1 MVKVLVD
8 SRFRISGTHA
18 RYKFTIPFPINNV
31 RSMRLIYAN
40 FPKTSYP
47 VELGFNDQ
55 IDFDY
60 NATSFIATLTSGRN
74 YSGSQLAAEL
84 KTQLDSASST
94 TDFTVVYDANTNKLQ
109 VTTVLQDFFF
119 EAQIATPAVRFVLG
133 LVDPTAANAASKDFT
148 LPNMVDLSHPKYH
161 IIDVITGNSGHN
173 SLFTAGNTHSFFVP
187 MYKDFLEFSEF
198 DSLGQFLQSD
208 INSNN
213 PIQEMDI
220 QIFNGDAESQ
230 FDPSGIPHQLL
241 FEFL

>member
-8 SRFRISGTHA
+8 SKFRTSGTHQ
-18 RYKFTIPFPINNV
+18 RYKFNVPFPINNV

-40 FPKTSYP
+40 FPKTNYP
-47 VELGFNDQ
+47 VETDFDNQ

-60 NATSFIATLTSGRN
+60 NATSFIATLTGNRN
-74 YSGSQLAAEL
+74 YTGAQLAAEL
-84 KTQLDSASST
+84 KTQLDTASST

-119 EAQIATPAVRFVLG
+119 EEQVATPNSRFVLG
-133 LVDPTAANAASKDFT
+133 LSDPSIANAASKDFT
-148 LPNMVDLSHPKYH
+148 LPNMVDLSRPKYLLLD
-161 IIDVITGNSGHN
+161 IITGNNGHN
-173 SLFTAGNTHSFFVP
+173 NFFTSANSHSFFIP
-187 MYKDFLEFSEF
+187 MFKNFLEFSEF

-213 PIQEMDI
+213 PIQEIDVA
-220 QIFNGDAESQ
+220 IFQPERGSQ
-230 FDPSGIPHQLL
+230 YEPNGIPHQML